1 MTLFNLT
8 TSLKPYLHF
17 SHIEGLG
24 IQNVNVEKGTTQ
36 SIAIPDLLI
45 LIKLVIHIKFGNK
58 PRVPAQKALT
68 LEIFKFFRDFSS
80 DN

>member
-1 MTLFNLT
+1 M
-8 TSLKPYLHF
+8 
-17 SHIEGLG
+17 
-24 IQNVNVEKGTTQ
+24 NVEKGTTQ

-45 LIKLVIHIKFGNK
+45 LIKLVIHIKFRNK